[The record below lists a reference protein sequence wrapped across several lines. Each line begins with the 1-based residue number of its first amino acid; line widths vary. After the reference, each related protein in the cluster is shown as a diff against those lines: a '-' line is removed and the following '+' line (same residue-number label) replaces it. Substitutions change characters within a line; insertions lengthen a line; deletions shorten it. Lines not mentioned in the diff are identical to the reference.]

1 MNSSIVPL
9 AVEPFAETRG
19 VNVQRRE
26 IQIQNL
32 TIERQ
37 GIVDY
42 LKNVTAGNLE
52 VALVH
57 ALEVGGGVQQ
67 TPYPTPPPSPYSS
80 SIQIPS
86 YVLPKTHT
94 PKQQLPPPP
103 PPTPSVSLPSQ
114 YSLFRPRS

>member
-9 AVEPFAETRG
+9 AVEPFATTRS

-57 ALEVGGGVQQ
+57 ALEVGVVAIVARRAEFLRR
-67 TPYPTPPPSPYSS
+67 TE
-80 SIQIPS
+80 
-86 YVLPKTHT
+86 K
-94 PKQQLPPPP
+94 
-103 PPTPSVSLPSQ
+103 
-114 YSLFRPRS
+114 RA